1 NRGPETGF
9 LGQSAFPHLRVG
21 SLHLSNHRDRAK
33 THRRG
38 AESRRKSKYWRG
50 VQMRECASAETHAL
64 SDCTCELW
72 HPVVSAGTSQEARE
86 MRRREFYAIESK
98 AQQPEQQQ
106 F

>member
-1 NRGPETGF
+1 
-9 LGQSAFPHLRVG
+9 
-21 SLHLSNHRDRAK
+21 
-33 THRRG
+33 
-38 AESRRKSKYWRG
+38 
-50 VQMRECASAETHAL
+50 MRECATSSSAETHAL

-106 F
+106 FTQQKRRNKVEIKLARNQQSNVE